1 MGRNPKSRRLSK
13 SRAGPGPTHNKN
25 SRLANHRLMAVSGE
39 DIIYLFPSSLLLSGM
54 EDMPA
59 VFPFEGLKMIEDE
72 QNMREEVVEGV
83 EETDIRL
90 PRKME
95 KPVPVAS
102 EVSDVQEVAEEHL
115 DNTVESDQV
124 HYMKT
129 NKQARLLDD
138 NFFYNQPIV
147 DFKLSDGTMGSVEQ
161 VPRK

>member
-1 MGRNPKSRRLSK
+1 MGRNPKSQRFSP
-13 SRAGPGPTHNKN
+13 SRSGPGPTHNRHAAS
-25 SRLANHRLMAVSGE
+25 SRLGNHRLMAV
-39 DIIYLFPSSLLLSGM
+39 SGM

-72 QNMREEVVEGV
+72 QN
-83 EETDIRL
+83 RL
-90 PRKME
+90 ARGME
-95 KPVPVAS
+95 KPLPVETQRQHRVEKVLMDKIA
-102 EVSDVQEVAEEHL
+102 VEHM

-124 HYMKT
+124 HYKKT
-129 NKQARLLDD
+129 NKEARLLDE

>member
-1 MGRNPKSRRLSK
+1 MGRNPKSQRFSSAK
-13 SRAGPGPTHNKN
+13 SGPVPTHNQHAN
-25 SRLANHRLMAVSGE
+25 SRLGNHRLMAV
-39 DIIYLFPSSLLLSGM
+39 SGM

-72 QNMREEVVEGV
+72 QNRLARGMERPVAVEAQRQQRVEEEVLMDRIAVEH
-83 EETDIRL
+83 
-90 PRKME
+90 M
-95 KPVPVAS
+95 
-102 EVSDVQEVAEEHL
+102 

-124 HYMKT
+124 HYKKT
-129 NKQARLLDD
+129 NKEARLLDE

>member
-1 MGRNPKSRRLSK
+1 
-13 SRAGPGPTHNKN
+13 
-25 SRLANHRLMAVSGE
+25 
-39 DIIYLFPSSLLLSGM
+39 M

-72 QNMREEVVEGV
+72 QNRREEVSRDVQEK
-83 EETDIRL
+83 DFRL
-90 PRKME
+90 PRRME
-95 KPVPVAS
+95 TPLALAS
-102 EVSDVQEVAEEHL
+102 QMQNIQHVEEAMMEQIAEEHM

-124 HYMKT
+124 HYRKT